1 MMSSWFTTSLQ
12 KQAELMVSSICKL
25 RDTRAGRPATLESRF
40 MSEWILIACKEP
52 GSVITQEEIDI
63 LPKPAQRYFALSRVV
78 GKPRPRSFSIIMEGR
93 IRNGPTSRWMPIRM
107 RQFNRV
113 DHPSRI
119 VYIESPG
126 TPMAGI
132 DSFVNGQGRML
143 IRMFGFVTLSDVQ
156 GREMS
161 QSALVTFLND
171 LVLCPAAYFSVPL
184 EWKHIDGQRCA
195 LRLSW
200 AGMTVTAE
208 LEVDETGR
216 LRNWTSAD
224 RYAEVKG
231 KILPDRWSTPFS
243 EHVQEIEGCLIP
255 SSGKGFHDYD
265 GNPYVY
271 VELDRIHDL
280 LLNATGLPA

>member
-1 MMSSWFTTSLQ
+1 
-12 KQAELMVSSICKL
+12 MV
-25 RDTRAGRPATLESRF
+25 
-40 MSEWILIACKEP
+40 
-52 GSVITQEEIDI
+52 
-63 LPKPAQRYFALSRVV
+63 
-78 GKPRPRSFSIIMEGR
+78 
-93 IRNGPTSRWMPIRM
+93 M

-113 DHPSRI
+113 DQPSRI

-132 DSFVNGQGRML
+132 DSLIEGKGRML
-143 IRMFGFVTLSDVQ
+143 IRLFGLVTLSDVQ
-156 GREMS
+156 GPEMS

-184 EWKHIDGQRCA
+184 EWKSIDGERCA

-200 AGMTVTAE
+200 AGMMVTAE

-224 RYAEVKG
+224 RYADVKG
-231 KILPDRWSTPFS
+231 QVLPDRWSTPFS
-243 EHVQEIEGCLIP
+243 ESMQEIEGCLVP
-255 SSGKGFHDYD
+255 SSGKGIHDYD

-280 LLNATGLPA
+280 LLNATWLPA